1 MNEELLNNIWNY
13 LTSQG
18 QVQVSFEEWKNNVSD
33 NQEVQINI
41 HKYLSDKGEITN
53 TFEEWQDN
61 TGLKKKVEEEP
72 PQPPEKIITE
82 SDSETGSSG
91 SPEYESV
98 LPDVEIESFVE
109 RH

>member
-61 TGLKKKVEEEP
+61 TGLKKKSKKNHLNP
-72 PQPPEKIITE
+72 PKKSLRNQIRKLVLRTLQ
-82 SDSETGSSG
+82 ST
-91 SPEYESV
+91 SPFYPT
-98 LPDVEIESFVE
+98 L
-109 RH
+109 R